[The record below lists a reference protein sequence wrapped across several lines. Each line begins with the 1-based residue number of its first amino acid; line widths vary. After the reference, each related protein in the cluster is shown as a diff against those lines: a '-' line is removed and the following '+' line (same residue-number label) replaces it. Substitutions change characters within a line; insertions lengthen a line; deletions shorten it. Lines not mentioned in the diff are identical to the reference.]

1 MEEEIMD
8 IFKKFFQVFQG
19 EEGLT
24 VVEYV
29 MGAALLVLML
39 TVVFIALEQGLID
52 SFNNTLDYVS
62 AQ

>member
-1 MEEEIMD
+1 MKGI
-8 IFKKFFQVFQG
+8 IGFFYD

-29 MGAALLVLML
+29 MGAALLVVAL
-39 TVVFIALEQGLID
+39 TFVFIALEDGLIS
-52 SFNNTLDYVS
+52 SFENTLDYVQ